1 MDAVTFSSCFPALP
15 LNGLALCS
23 LPVNMNSYA
32 LACRQLLQAGQ
43 AWAHTRS
50 LLIG

>member
-23 LPVNMNSYA
+23 LPMNMYSYA
-32 LACRQLLQAGQ
+32 LACCQLLQARQ
-43 AWAHTRS
+43 AQAQTRS
-50 LLIG
+50 LLMG